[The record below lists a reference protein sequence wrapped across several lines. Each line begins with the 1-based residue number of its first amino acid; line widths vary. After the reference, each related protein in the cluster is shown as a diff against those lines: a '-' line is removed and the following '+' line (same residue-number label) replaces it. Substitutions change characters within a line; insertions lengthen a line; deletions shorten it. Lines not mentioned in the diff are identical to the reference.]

1 MDIHNKA
8 RNWASHVVSLRNTP
22 VAPHLRGRKQKLMK
36 RAQTMRRTLEAVD
49 PLAPFVPAA
58 QELGFLPVVPMVI
71 MGGMA
76 AITAMSKWAKDAYT
90 VKKESDKYD
99 TLVKSGLTPEQ
110 AQKVLT
116 SGGFDWKMIA
126 IPAGLLVGGLVL
138 YKLVRAK

>member
-1 MDIHNKA
+1 MDIRNKA
-8 RNWASHVVSLRNTP
+8 RNWAAHVVDLHNTP
-22 VAPHLRGRKQKLMK
+22 VAPHLRRRKQQLLK
-36 RAQTMRRTLEAVD
+36 RAQTMRKTLEAVD
-49 PLAPFVPAA
+49 PLAPISPVAN
-58 QELGFLPVVPMVI
+58 ELGFLPLLVI
-71 MGGMA
+71 GGMA
-76 AITAMSKWAKDAYT
+76 AATAMSKWAKDAYV

-126 IPAGLLVGGLVL
+126 IPAGLLVGGLLV